1 MLDMLIIAVFA
12 APSVIV
18 FTLVFCDS
26 INAICGR

>member
-1 MLDMLIIAVFA
+1 MLDMLVIAVFA

-18 FTLVFCDS
+18 LGLVFNDS